1 MGHFLTYFR
10 LLIIE
15 DIMMNQKTL
24 LLTLLLSVLAFS
36 QIHGQIGLMLG
47 PNYST
52 VRHKGILENASGKLD
67 FNYGINVAFYPF
79 ANTPELSFKTDLMV
93 VTKGYQQNL
102 SNEDYRLNLTYFSF
116 APMVRYELSQGFH
129 VHSGIELNSLT
140 GSNVNEG
147 LRTYQKTERAV
158 FLGLDLFADKFFS
171 IFTRASF
178 GLSPM
183 LDYYDI
189 HPIDGIQGQLRDIYS
204 TTVLIGLQLNIYNEK
219 IRF

>member
-1 MGHFLTYFR
+1 MKEKTAF
-10 LLIIE
+10 LII
-15 DIMMNQKTL
+15 I
-24 LLTLLLSVLAFS
+24 LSLLAFS
-36 QIHGQIGLMLG
+36 QIYGQVGLMMG

-52 VRHKGILENASGKLD
+52 VRHSGILENQRGKMN
-67 FNYGINVAFYPF
+67 FHYGVNVAFYPF
-79 ANTPELSFKTDLMV
+79 ANTPELSFKTDLLV

-102 SNEDYRLNLTYFSF
+102 SGEDFNLNLSFLSF

-129 VHSGIELNSLT
+129 FHTGIELNILA

-147 LRTYQKTERAV
+147 LQTYRNSERAV
-158 FLGLDLFADKFFS
+158 FLGLDLFSDKYLS

-189 HPIDGIQGQLRDIYS
+189 HPIDGIQGQLRDIYT
-204 TTVLIGLQLNIYNEK
+204 TTVLIGIQLNIYNEK